1 MHLVIKRENQELMSN
16 QKSAEGI
23 QIVHGHT

>member
-16 QKSAEGI
+16 QKSAERI
-23 QIVHGHT
+23 QVVDGHS

>member
-16 QKSAEGI
+16 QKSAERI
-23 QIVHGHT
+23 QVVHGHS